1 MDNLRKIRVI
11 YKKIDKTW
19 HVTSP
24 DLVRWFA
31 GGMTLDEARKMAY
44 EGVEFCLES
53 KDFIIEEQFD
63 SSVSA

>member
-44 EGVEFCLES
+44 EGVEFCL
-53 KDFIIEEQFD
+53 
-63 SSVSA
+63 